1 MTGQSE
7 AGTTETQAA
16 AKPRRGQWSE
26 QQRRRIVADSRV
38 AGASVQEVAHRY
50 GVRPNLLSS
59 WRRQAAAKSP
69 KVATKTRF
77 AAVRVSATLPA
88 APGSIEIDLN
98 GGCIRVHGIVDA
110 AMLRE
115 VLAVAR

>member
-7 AGTTETQAA
+7 AGTTETQAS

-38 AGASVQEVAHRY
+38 AGASVQEVAHRH

-59 WRRQAAAKSP
+59 WRGQTAKP
-69 KVATKTRF
+69 KVATRTRF
-77 AAVRVSATLPA
+77 AAVRVSTALPA

-98 GGCIRVHGIVDA
+98 GGCIRVRGIVDS

-115 VLAVAR
+115 VLAAAR